1 MAAQT
6 AHIRDRR
13 AWGLRR
19 WIYSTNH
26 KDIGTMYLAFAI
38 IGGLVG
44 SALSIAMRPSPG
56 KKRQAIRG
64 AQAPPPSNGA
74 ALATSLSHL

>member
-13 AWGLRR
+13 VWGLRR
-19 WIYSTNH
+19 WVFSTNH

-38 IGGLVG
+38 IGDW
-44 SALSIAMRPSPG
+44 SAAPCPSRCG
-56 KKRQAIRG
+56 
-64 AQAPPPSNGA
+64 
-74 ALATSLSHL
+74 